1 MAENKDQIILNVVRS
16 FLLDNDYEDGE
27 SIDVHHSFRKWKNDF
42 LLNIYVNLNTSGWME
57 FSRIN
62 IHFPIV
68 EQEILTLEPP
78 GMNWSSYLKGESF
91 FPTISDRKSVLAYDT
106 KKNPVETEEHA
117 LLFAQSVIKYM
128 ENEGRQFEEHYSYL
142 PNVLEEMNKLEKAGQ
157 YWSGI
162 NGRGGIIRGFGDS
175 FFRGLIISKLCNDE
189 DYERKLKMV
198 DAFFYEEPDHWIPFY
213 ERLKE
218 RLTEIEPKYNL

>member
-27 SIDVHHSFRKWKNDF
+27 SIDVHHSFRKWENNF
-42 LLNIYVNLNTSGWME
+42 LLNVYVNLNTSGWME

-68 EQEILTLEPP
+68 EQEILALEPP

-91 FPTISDRKSVLAYDT
+91 FPTISDRKSVLAYDA

-142 PNVLEEMNKLEKAGQ
+142 PNVLEQMDKLEKDGK
-157 YWSGI
+157 YWYEI
-162 NGRGGIIRGFGDS
+162 LGGGGAYI
-175 FFRGLIISKLCNDE
+175 FRGLIISKLCNDN
-189 DYERKLKMV
+189 DFERKLEKASEIYN
-198 DAFFYEEPDHWIPFY
+198 DADNNPEVWVPYFEK
-213 ERLKE
+213 LKE
-218 RLTEIEPKYNL
+218 KLKTIEPKYNL

>member
-1 MAENKDQIILNVVRS
+1 MAENKDQIIFNVVRS

-68 EQEILTLEPP
+68 EQEILALEPP

-106 KKNPVETEEHA
+106 KKNPVETEEHG
-117 LLFAQSVIKYM
+117 LQFAQSVIKYM

-142 PNVLEEMNKLEKAGQ
+142 PNVLKEMDKLEKDGK
-157 YWSGI
+157 YWYEI
-162 NGRGGIIRGFGDS
+162 LGGGGAYI
-175 FFRGLIISKLCNDE
+175 FRGLIISKLCNDN
-189 DYERKLKMV
+189 DFERKLEKASEIYN
-198 DAFFYEEPDHWIPFY
+198 DADNNPELWVPYFEK
-213 ERLKE
+213 LKE
-218 RLTEIEPKYNL
+218 KLKTIEPKYNL